1 MRARRLICGPVL
13 ACILAAFGLAQEGE
27 ISLAAGGFLA
37 SEGAYREIYGTSYP
51 LSLDLWWKFKGPI
64 GLSAGF
70 GWLKDDGL
78 ALALGDGVDYPVE
91 LRMTSIPLVAFYEV
105 DLKSVRIRI
114 GAGVGIHSYEEVWP
128 TSTPVFEGDKVGPR
142 FIVSTFVG
150 LSGRLSLVGTF
161 VYENISTGAGSL
173 LATNVGLGGYQ
184 FLFGM
189 SYRVFR

>member
-1 MRARRLICGPVL
+1 MRARRFVSGTVL
-13 ACILAAFGLAQEGE
+13 ACILAASGLAQEVDL
-27 ISLAAGGFLA
+27 SLAAGGFFA
-37 SEGAYREIYGTSYP
+37 SEGAYREIYGTSVP
-51 LSLDLWWKFKGPI
+51 LSLEIWWKFKSSL

-78 ALALGDGVDYPVE
+78 AIAQGEGVDYPVE
-91 LRMTSIPLVAFYEV
+91 FRMTTIPLVAFYEV
-105 DLKSVRIRI
+105 DLKSVRIRV

-142 FIVSTFVG
+142 FVVSTFVG

-161 VYENISTGAGSL
+161 VYENVSTGAGSL
-173 LATNVGLGGYQ
+173 LSSNVGLGGYQ

-189 SYRVFR
+189 SYRVF